1 MPKSKIEWLSEARE
15 NLDEIIE
22 YIATDDPAAAIHIQ
36 DDCVLDAKKFYVDTP
51 KMGLVGRMHGR
62 GWYAKTTDRVE
73 IPRMNVAEWN
83 AKKNRRAAE

>member
-36 DDCVLDAKKFYVDTP
+36 D
-51 KMGLVGRMHGR
+51 
-62 GWYAKTTDRVE
+62 E
-73 IPRMNVAEWN
+73 IYRQV
-83 AKKNRRAAE
+83 